1 MPLPPVQLT
10 NIQGPVD
17 LLHSLRLK
25 LKLVVSSL
33 VNTFKSNEAIVT
45 LKEQNKSQN
54 KSLELDISGES
65 FFFFWIFLF
74 CFFCFFVCLFV
85 CLFETGFHCA
95 VLAVLE
101 LTL

>member
-45 LKEQNKSQN
+45 LKRNKIGVG
-54 KSLELDISGES
+54 D
-65 FFFFWIFLF
+65 
-74 CFFCFFVCLFV
+74 
-85 CLFETGFHCA
+85 
-95 VLAVLE
+95 LAQW
-101 LTL
+101 